1 MEQMRSLILLST
13 VLGLTVYGQLVIKAR
28 ALLHSAAGADGL
40 SYIFAM
46 ASDLGVLS
54 GLAAAGLAAFAW
66 IAVVQQLEVGFAYP
80 FMALSFVLV
89 PLGARVIFSEPLPR
103 LQIFGM
109 ALIVIGVTIGALAR

>member
-1 MEQMRSLILLST
+1 MRSLILLSA

-28 ALLHSAAGADGL
+28 ALVHSAAGTDGL
-40 SYIFAM
+40 SYISAM
-46 ASDLGVLS
+46 ASDVGVLS
-54 GLAAAGLAAFAW
+54 GLAAAAIAAFAW

-89 PLGARVIFSEPLPR
+89 PLGATVIFGEPRPR

-109 ALIVIGVTIGALAR
+109 ALIVLGVALGALAR

>member
-1 MEQMRSLILLST
+1 MRSLILLSA

-28 ALLHSAAGADGL
+28 ALLHSAGGADGL

-46 ASDLGVLS
+46 ASDLG

-66 IAVVQQLEVGFAYP
+66 IAVVQQLEIGFAYP

-89 PLGARVIFSEPLPR
+89 PLGAKVIFGEPLPR

-109 ALIVIGVTIGALAR
+109 ALIVIGVALGALAR

>member
-1 MEQMRSLILLST
+1 MRSLILLSA

-28 ALLHSAAGADGL
+28 ALLHSTGGTDRLG
-40 SYIFAM
+40 YIFAM

-54 GLAAAGLAAFAW
+54 GLAAAALAAFAW
-66 IAVVQQLEVGFAYP
+66 IAVVQHLEVGFAYP

-89 PLGARVIFSEPLPR
+89 PIGAAVIFDEPLPR

-109 ALIVIGVTIGALAR
+109 ALIVIGVTLGALAR

>member
-1 MEQMRSLILLST
+1 MRSLILLSA

-28 ALLHSAAGADGL
+28 ALLYSAAGVDGL

-46 ASDLGVLS
+46 ASDFGVLS

-66 IAVVQQLEVGFAYP
+66 IAVVQQLELGLAYP

-109 ALIVIGVTIGALAR
+109 ALIVIGVTLGALAR

>member
-1 MEQMRSLILLST
+1 MRSLILLSA

-28 ALLHSAAGADGL
+28 ALLHSAVDADGL

-46 ASDLGVLS
+46 ASDPGVLS

-66 IAVVQQLEVGFAYP
+66 IAVVQQLEVSFAYP

-89 PLGARVIFSEPLPR
+89 PLGANVILGEPLPR

-109 ALIVIGVTIGALAR
+109 ALIVIGVTLGALAR

>member
-1 MEQMRSLILLST
+1 M
-13 VLGLTVYGQLVIKAR
+13 
-28 ALLHSAAGADGL
+28 HSAGGADGL

-89 PLGARVIFSEPLPR
+89 PLGAKVIFGEPLPR

-109 ALIVIGVTIGALAR
+109 ALIVIGVALGAMAR